1 MAVPLAFALVVIPDL
16 DERLF
21 VGATLMMAGLRVKG
35 TGSFKR
41 ARSVLLA
48 YPPSVLDTDIRP
60 RRTKGLDLARL
71 GRSLIPHMTQLVT
84 SDSNDPGLRRD
95 IEALGATLLQT
106 PVTESQLLAA
116 LYRTMFREPNADGTV
131 GPAGPP
137 LFRSNTKPR
146 ETFPFTPVWAPPL
159 S

>member
-1 MAVPLAFALVVIPDL
+1 MSVLRAFALVVIPDPC
-16 DERLF
+16 ERVF
-21 VGATLMMAGLRVKG
+21 VGGTLTMAGLRVKG
-35 TGSFKR
+35 TGSFRR

-48 YPPSVLDTDIRP
+48 YPPSVLVTDIRR
-60 RRTKGLDLARL
+60 RRTKGLDLTRL
-71 GRSLIPHMTQLVT
+71 GRALIPHMTQLVT
-84 SDSNDPGLRRD
+84 SDSNDPELRRE
-95 IEALGATLLQT
+95 IEALGAAFLQT

-146 ETFPFTPVWAPPL
+146 ETSLFTPVSARPL